1 MAETHAPS
9 PPIAGNLPT
18 VTASRL
24 QHVPISFF
32 AVVMGLNGWVIALQ
46 RAQGLLGFPLPI
58 GNYLLLLS
66 AAVFVGL
73 VTLYGLKLVRYPQEV
88 YAELHHPIKMSF
100 FPTISISLLLFS
112 IALLGLSQPWS
123 FALWA
128 VGTALHFAFTLYIL
142 SLWIHHST
150 FDIKHSNPAWFIPVV
165 GNIIVPIAGVEHGML
180 ELSWFCFSIGVVFW
194 VLLFTIFFYRIIFH
208 PPMIDRL
215 VPTLFILLAP
225 PAVGF
230 VAYVKLMEQE
240 SEAFTLDPFARILY
254 YLALFIFTLLLA
266 QVRIFARLHFFLSWW
281 AYSFPIAALTI
292 ASMLM
297 YRESEAPFFSWLASG
312 LLVLL
317 SLVIVG
323 LTWRTIVAIRQQ
335 AICVEE

>member
-1 MAETHAPS
+1 MSETHAPS
-9 PPIAGNLPT
+9 PPIAGSMPT
-18 VTASRL
+18 VPVSRL
-24 QHVPISFF
+24 EHFPISFF

-46 RAQGLLGFPLPI
+46 RAQGFLGFPLPI
-58 GNYLLLLS
+58 GNYLLVLS
-66 AAVFVGL
+66 AIVFIGIAI
-73 VTLYGLKLVRYPQEV
+73 LYGLKTVRYPQAV
-88 YAELHHPIKMSF
+88 HAELHHPIKMSF

-112 IALLGLSQPWS
+112 IALLGVSQPWS
-123 FALWA
+123 FAVWA
-128 VGTALHFAFTLYIL
+128 GGTALHFAFTLYIM

-165 GNIIVPIAGVEHGML
+165 GNIIIPIAGVEHGMG
-180 ELSWFCFSIGVVFW
+180 ELSWFFFSIGIVFW
-194 VLLFTIFFYRIIFH
+194 ILLFTIFFYRVIFH
-208 PPMIDRL
+208 PPMLDRL
-215 VPTLFILLAP
+215 MPTLFILLAP

-230 VAYVKLMEQE
+230 VSYMKLMEQG

-254 YLALFIFTLLLA
+254 YLALFIFTLLLV
-266 QVRIFARLHFFLSWW
+266 QVRIFARLHFYLSWW

-297 YRESEAPFFSWLASG
+297 YRESGVLFFSWLSSG

-317 SLVIVG
+317 SLVIAG
-323 LTWRTIVAIRQQ
+323 LAWQTIAAMRQH